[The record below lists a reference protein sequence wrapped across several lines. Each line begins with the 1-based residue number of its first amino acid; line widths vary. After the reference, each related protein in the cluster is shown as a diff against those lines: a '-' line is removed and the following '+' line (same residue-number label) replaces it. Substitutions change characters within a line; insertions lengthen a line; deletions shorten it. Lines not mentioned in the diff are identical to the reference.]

1 MLLEA
6 EDLWVAY
13 DPGVFA
19 LKGLS
24 LQLDA
29 GEMVAVLGANGAGK
43 STLLRV
49 LSGLVP
55 LAKGTLRMNGK
66 DISRMPASER
76 VVMGLVHVPEGRQM
90 LSGLTVEENLRIGGY
105 VQRRRPD
112 FLSRTEDRVY
122 AMFPILRDRRTQ
134 LAGSLSGGQQQMLAL
149 GRALMADPKVLMCDE
164 PSLGLAP
171 LVVQA
176 ILKTVAALRDQGT
189 PVLLVEQNARKA
201 LSIADRGVVLKRGE
215 ISMRGTA
222 SQLLNDPDV
231 AAAYLGGKRHAA
243 S

>member
-6 EDLWVAY
+6 DDLWVAY

-19 LKGLS
+19 LKGVS
-24 LQLDA
+24 LQLNA
-29 GEMVAVLGANGAGK
+29 GEMVAVLGGNGAGK
-43 STLLRV
+43 STLLRTI
-49 LSGLVP
+49 SGLLP
-55 LAKGTLRMNGK
+55 LTKGTLRMNGK
-66 DISRMPASER
+66 DISRLPTSAR
-76 VVMGLVHVPEGRQM
+76 VELGLVHVPEGRQM
-90 LSGLTVEENLRIGGY
+90 LPGLTVEENLRIGGY

-112 FLSRTEDRVY
+112 FLARTEERIY
-122 AMFPILRDRRTQ
+122 AMFPILRDRRLQ
-134 LAGSLSGGQQQMLAL
+134 LAGSLSGGQQQMVAI

-171 LVVQA
+171 LVVQD
-176 ILKTVAALRDQGT
+176 ILKVIAALRDEGI

-215 ISMRGTA
+215 ISMRGSA
-222 SQLLNDPDV
+222 QQLLDDPDV
-231 AAAYLGGKRHAA
+231 AAAYLGGKRHA